1 MRLKRVPVMPS
12 RKDAVVNA
20 LRDSILSSDL
30 PAGSRL
36 NLDEIAHRIGVSRMP
51 VREAVKQLEVEGLV
65 TIYPH
70 RGIEVST
77 LDAADIEE
85 IFDIR
90 IVLETRAVELAI
102 PRLTAAELNGIEA
115 ILTRMDRPGITG
127 KTWRELNQKFH
138 HAINAASGSPRLVS
152 LIEGLR
158 VNVERYVG
166 AYLAMRGYAHPQQQH
181 RDLLA
186 ACRIRDI
193 PRAKAIIR
201 EHFTDTSRMLVAALS
216 GEQAPAKAE
225 AQSPRTRTPEGSDT
239 GA

>member
-1 MRLKRVPVMPS
+1 MKLKRVSVMSS
-12 RKDAVVNA
+12 RKDAVVTA

-36 NLDEIAHRIGVSRMP
+36 NLDEIADRIGVSRMP
-51 VREAVKQLEVEGLV
+51 VREAVKQLEAEGLV

-77 LDAADIEE
+77 LDIADIEE

-90 IVLETRAVELAI
+90 IVLETRAAELAI
-102 PRLTAAELNGIEA
+102 PRLTSADLDGIEA
-115 ILTRMDRPGITG
+115 TLVRMDRPGTTG
-127 KTWRELNQKFH
+127 KAWRELNQKFH
-138 HAINAASGSPRLVS
+138 HAINAASGSPRLVA

-158 VNVERYVG
+158 VNVERYIG
-166 AYLAMRGYAHPQQQH
+166 AYLAMRGYDYPQQQH
-181 RDLLA
+181 RELLA
-186 ACRIRDI
+186 ACRERDI
-193 PRAKAIIR
+193 PRAREIIR

-216 GEQAPAKAE
+216 AKAVSTKATGLE
-225 AQSPRTRTPEGSDT
+225 RAGRSPDGSDT